1 MNIVNVY
8 EFWWCYDVIV
18 YCMVLLG
25 FYINCIFVVRGMN
38 YKFVLMIYKI
48 KFLLFIFLIF
58 SIILVV

>member
-8 EFWWCYDVIV
+8 KFWWCNDVIV
-18 YCMVLLG
+18 NCMVLLG

-48 KFLLFIFLIF
+48 KFLLFIFLI
-58 SIILVV
+58 LY